1 MTSAAQQVSDILR
14 IITTVES
21 TQEAGAPATTASV
34 LGSEIFALEPTAAK
48 TTAEVTREGDDVVL
62 SRWRLGDSSRQ
73 VERRSYREWAADYD
87 LGAGDSDVAA
97 ADDATVPDPADE
109 AALLL
114 LLGWRVSCTPTVSGA
129 TVVATPQRDGSVDLD
144 AQWRSLDLE
153 PDSAIELSWQR
164 PREPQTHW
172 SKIADQ
178 TGVRD
183 SHGNFIAL
191 DGQMLDALKFLLAP
205 AWISTAFTSEREGWH
220 SKDGHVA
227 PSFLAWDFLA
237 GVDDADPDI
246 VKARLTKTDSWSRA
260 RGMAGPF
267 DTVKDVVA
275 HLNDTGQTL
284 VGCYLVALA
293 SGHCYIG
300 ETVNFRDRLSTHKR
314 KFGNDVHG
322 FYVRP
327 DSVAGSMASRKAQK
341 DHLHLVEQKLIH
353 EAQQSKLIAENFREM
368 THPINEYAGFMQE
381 IHPLGAEKW
390 FEDPVTAN
398 RSDTQPLRALE
409 RHQHGGKQSKFSALT
424 NKSEAGDIL
433 GIVHD
438 YLTRC
443 VPYPTRTEMV
453 SWSLSCLPG
462 VQRGEQGARSNV
474 LACLSISMTEVLTL
488 LQETKSGQ
496 CWGFLAVN
504 DVELGQDDDLQ
515 FIRLLRRHPGID
527 IEASRY
533 HEFGPGVSMIY
544 APSLAALRRLL
555 DDVEVTR
562 AAATVALRLC
572 RVGPSRQVNVHNPYL
587 IEAALGQ
594 GREWV

>member
-1 MTSAAQQVSDILR
+1 MALQVSVIVR

-21 TQEAGAPATTASV
+21 TEEASAPAATASV
-34 LGSEIFALEPTAAK
+34 MGDEIFAFEPTAAK

-62 SRWRLGDSSRQ
+62 SRWRLGGPSRQ
-73 VERRSYREWAADYD
+73 IERISHREWASEYD
-87 LGAGDSDVAA
+87 LAA
-97 ADDATVPDPADE
+97 ERSGEAQDDDATASTPEDE
-109 AALLL
+109 AMLLL
-114 LLGWRVSCTPTVSGA
+114 LLGWRVSCTPAVSGA
-129 TVVATPQRDGSVDLD
+129 TVLATPQCDGSVDVD

-164 PREPQTHW
+164 PCGPQSQW
-172 SKIADQ
+172 NEIADQ

-191 DGQMLDALKFLLAP
+191 DGQTLDALKFLLAP
-205 AWISTAFTSEREGWH
+205 AWISTAFTSDREGWH

-227 PSFLAWDFLA
+227 PSFLASDFLV
-237 GVDDADPDI
+237 GVDNADPDLAN
-246 VKARLTKTDSWSRA
+246 ARRAATDSWSRSH
-260 RGMAGPF
+260 GMAGPF
-267 DTVKDVVA
+267 DSVKDVVA
-275 HLNDTGQTL
+275 HLDASGQPP
-284 VGCYLVALA
+284 VGCYLVALTN
-293 SGHCYIG
+293 GDCYIG
-300 ETVNFRDRLSTHKR
+300 ETVNFRTRLATHKR
-314 KFGNDVHG
+314 TFGDEVRG

-327 DSVAGSMASRKAQK
+327 DATGANMPSRQALK

-353 EAQQSKLIAENFREM
+353 EAQDAKLVARNFREM
-368 THPINEYAGFMQE
+368 AHPIHEFAGFTQE
-381 IHPLGAEKW
+381 IQPLRADEW
-390 FEDPVTAN
+390 FDNPVAAN
-398 RSDTQPLRALE
+398 PADMQPLRALQS
-409 RHQHGGKQSKFSALT
+409 HQHGGKQSKFSALA
-424 NKSEAGDIL
+424 NMSEVGEIV

-443 VPYPTRTEMV
+443 VPYPARTEMT

-462 VQRGEQGARSNV
+462 VQRGERGARSNV

-488 LQETKSGQ
+488 LQESKSRQ

-527 IEASRY
+527 IEPSRY
-533 HEFGPGVSMIY
+533 HEFGPGVSMVY
-544 APSLAALRRLL
+544 APNLAALRRLL

-572 RVGPSRQVNVHNPYL
+572 RLGPSRQVNVHNPYL
-587 IEAALGQ
+587 VEAALGQ
-594 GREWV
+594 AREWA

>member
-1 MTSAAQQVSDILR
+1 M
-14 IITTVES
+14 ES
-21 TQEAGAPATTASV
+21 TEEAGAPAATASV
-34 LGSEIFALEPTAAK
+34 LGDEIFAFEPTAAK

-62 SRWRLGDSSRQ
+62 SRWRLGGPSRQ
-73 VERRSYREWAADYD
+73 VERISHREWTTEYD
-87 LGAGDSDVAA
+87 LAAERSDEAQD
-97 ADDATVPDPADE
+97 DDATASTPEDE
-109 AALLL
+109 AVLLL

-129 TVVATPQRDGSVDLD
+129 TVVATPQRDGSVDVG

-164 PREPQTHW
+164 PCGPQTQW
-172 SKIADQ
+172 NEIADQ

-191 DGQMLDALKFLLAP
+191 DGQTLDALKFLLAP
-205 AWISTAFTSEREGWH
+205 AWISTAFTSDREGWH
-220 SKDGHVA
+220 SKGGHVA
-227 PSFLAWDFLA
+227 PSFLASDFLV
-237 GVDDADPDI
+237 GVDDADQEV
-246 VKARLTKTDSWSRA
+246 VKARLTKTDNWSRA
-260 RGMAGPF
+260 HGMAGPF

-275 HLNDTGQTL
+275 HLNDTGQPF

-293 SGHCYIG
+293 NGHCYIG

-314 KFGNDVHG
+314 TFVDQVYG

-327 DSVAGSMASRKAQK
+327 DAVAASMSPREAQK

-353 EAQQSKLIAENFREM
+353 EAQESKLIAENFREM
-368 THPINEYAGFMQE
+368 AHPIDEFVGFTQE
-381 IHPLGAEKW
+381 IQPSEAERW
-390 FEDPVTAN
+390 FEDPVAAN
-398 RSDTQPLRALE
+398 RSDTRPLRALE
-409 RHQHGGKQSKFSALT
+409 THQHGGKQSKFSSLASR
-424 NKSEAGDIL
+424 SEAGEIV

-443 VPYPTRTEMV
+443 VPYPARTEMV

-462 VQRGEQGARSNV
+462 VQRGDRGARSNV

-488 LQETKSGQ
+488 LQNAESGQ

-544 APSLAALRRLL
+544 APNLPALRRLL

-572 RVGPSRQVNVHNPYL
+572 RVGPSRQINVHNPYL
-587 IEAALGQ
+587 VEAALGQ
-594 GREWV
+594 SRRWT